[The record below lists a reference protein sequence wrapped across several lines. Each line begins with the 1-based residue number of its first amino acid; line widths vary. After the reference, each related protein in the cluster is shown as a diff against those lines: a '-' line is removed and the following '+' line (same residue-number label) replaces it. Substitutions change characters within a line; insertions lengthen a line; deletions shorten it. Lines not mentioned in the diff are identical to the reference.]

1 MGAGYHGGFGKT
13 KGELQKNKQL
23 GIPINKVGDVRY
35 NERKTKEYL
44 LNLNHP
50 IGCSKAKFFKDVLGY
65 TEEDSRLFHK
75 NIVKAIIGRKP
86 METQQTEY
94 GVKHTYGTEIV
105 GKNGNKIQAKVVVV
119 VQKDKGRI
127 TYKIITVY
135 PNKKEK

>member
-1 MGAGYHGGFGKT
+1 MGAGYHGGFGNT

-23 GIPINKVGDVRY
+23 DLPINRVGDVRY
-35 NERKTKEYL
+35 NARKTKEYL

-65 TEEDSRLFHK
+65 TDQDAKLFHK
-75 NIVKAIIGRKP
+75 NVVKSIIDRKP
-86 METQQTEY
+86 VKTQQTEY
-94 GVKHTYGTEIV
+94 GVKCTYETEIV
-105 GKNGNKIQAKVVVV
+105 GEKGNKIQANVVVV